1 MILEMTSAHVRAA
14 AQLHQRV
21 LPDDLLSRLGVAFM
35 ERYLYRRVLASSS
48 ALGYVYVYDQQV
60 VGYITGTINSQA
72 FYRLNWREQITLPL
86 FMLLS
91 LARRPALA
99 AEVKEALEFSRLK
112 GTLTYIKSEIASV
125 GVLPDYRSPAFFKR
139 TRLNISTE
147 LHRHILRELRVRN
160 AKEVFGIFRA
170 ENTLA
175 ILTYQNLGFTLRQE
189 FMFRGS
195 RRLVLGCDLH
205 DKRVA
210 QRLGP
215 ETGSKENPSCPC

>member
-1 MILEMTSAHVRAA
+1 MILEMTSAHVRAVA
-14 AQLHQRV
+14 ELHQRV
-21 LPDDLLSRLGVAFM
+21 LPADLLSRLGAAFM
-35 ERYLYRRVLASSS
+35 ERYLYRRVIASPS
-48 ALGYVYVYDQQV
+48 ALGYVYMYDQQV

-72 FYRLNWREQITLPL
+72 FYSLNWREQITLPL

-112 GTLTYIKSEIASV
+112 GTLTSIKSEIASV
-125 GVLPDYRSPAFFKR
+125 GVLPDYRSPAFFKA
-139 TRLNISTE
+139 TQLNISAE

-160 AKEVFGIFRA
+160 AQEVFGIFRA

-205 DKRVA
+205 DARVTR
-210 QRLGP
+210 RLGL
-215 ETGSKENPSCPC
+215 EA